1 MAGFRRRSCVA
12 ESVNTDGLFREAVS
26 CIDAGDLAALRH
38 QLTVHATLACERLE
52 APGDWLRAEVGEA
65 LEGYFRR
72 PYLLWFVTGNPVRK
86 KRLAPNSTRLA
97 AAIIEAASQH
107 CAGALPD
114 QLDYALSL
122 VSSGCIARESG
133 VQLELMDVLLDAG
146 ARPDGALMP
155 ALGHRETAAAER
167 LLQRGAVLS
176 LLAAACTGRSHD
188 VTRLLPTASM
198 EERQAALMGAALY
211 GRADMIGR
219 LIASG
224 VDVSAYG
231 PPGLHSHMTALHH
244 AVSCGSLEAV
254 RALVE
259 AGADL
264 RARDRLYLGP
274 PLGWALYGK
283 QPEIAAYLRE
293 ALAREIVAALTAAGL
308 VTGENAVSAVAIVAK
323 GIDH

>member
-1 MAGFRRRSCVA
+1 MA
-12 ESVNTDGLFREAVS
+12 ESVNTDVLFREAVS
-26 CIDAGDLAALRH
+26 CIDAGNLPALQDH
-38 QLTVHATLACERLE
+38 LTTHVSLACERLE
-52 APGDWLRAEVGEA
+52 APGAWLRAEVGEA
-65 LEGYFRR
+65 LDGYFQR
-72 PYLLWFVTGNPVRK
+72 PYLLWFVTGNPVRQR
-86 KRLAPNSTRLA
+86 RLAPNSSRLA
-97 AAIIEAASQH
+97 AAIIEAALRH
-107 CAGALPD
+107 CAGSLRD
-114 QLDYALSL
+114 QVDYALSL

-155 ALGHRETAAAER
+155 ALAHGETAAAER
-167 LLQRGAVLS
+167 LLLRGAVLS
-176 LLAAACTGRSHD
+176 LLAAVCTGRSDD
-188 VTRLLPTASM
+188 VSRLLPTASP

-211 GRADMIGR
+211 GRAEMIDR

-224 VDVSAYG
+224 VDVNGYG

-254 RALVE
+254 RTLVE

-283 QPEIAAYLRE
+283 RLEIAAYLRE
-293 ALAREIVAALTAAGL
+293 ALAREIVAELTAAGF
-308 VTGENAVSAVAIVAK
+308 VTGENAAGAVAIVAK